1 MKVLIPGSFDPPTNG
16 HIDVINRC
24 SGIFTEVLVGVVIN
38 PSKKSMFSKE
48 DRKTMLEEILINKT
62 NVYVESF
69 EGLLVDFAKEKK
81 VNAIVKGLR
90 AMSDFDYEFQ
100 MAQLNSTLASF
111 ETIFIPSSPEYGY
124 LSSSMVKEI
133 HTYGGDVSSLVPK
146 EVLNRMNNE
155 WTKFKLWRNFKY
167 N

>member
-1 MKVLIPGSFDPPTNG
+1 MKILIPGSFDPPTNG

-146 EVLNRMNNE
+146 EVLSRMSNE

-167 N
+167 Y